1 MDVRGSEA
9 LRDTRIDMGVLENPL
24 LAAAG
29 FVVSF
34 LVLIFSRWKCGG
46 TTLLRPWVWLIV
58 ATGTPAIVESL
69 VWLQTRDPAT
79 ELESSI
85 GWIAASRFVGA
96 ASLLLPVVSLL
107 GAKRPQ
113 DRAWHLI
120 VLSLWVVLVL
130 PAAES
135 YLLRSGGSIQIHDA
149 RGWFLWILVFT
160 GLVNYLPTKHWLA
173 CLLFAAAQ
181 IAMLAGY
188 LPLLKSAAGNATCW
202 PALSAFLVCSA
213 VGLCAASAIRNRND
227 RPLGDSPG
235 NDANNRKFYWQ
246 AFCDS
251 FGFLWGMRVAERVNA
266 LSGRSRLRLDW
277 RRIVETES
285 NGDEDADSVFQQNY
299 RSHLLRFVDD
309 DWL

>member
-29 FVVSF
+29 FAVGF
-34 LVLIFSRWKCGG
+34 LVLIFSRRKCAG
-46 TTLLRPWVWLIV
+46 TTLLHPWVWLIV
-58 ATGTPAIVESL
+58 ATGTPAIVECV

-149 RGWFLWILVFT
+149 RGWFLWILILT

-173 CLLFAAAQ
+173 CLLFSAAQ

-188 LPLLKSAAGNATCW
+188 LPVLKSQVGNARCW
-202 PALSAFLVCSA
+202 PGLASLLVCAA
-213 VGLCAASAIRNRND
+213 VGLVVMVGRSRDGMDRSTSRND
-227 RPLGDSPG
+227 L
-235 NDANNRKFYWQ
+235 WQ
-246 AFCDS
+246 QFCDS

-266 LSGRSRLRLDW
+266 LSSRSGLRLDW
-277 RRIVETES
+277 RRVLEAES
-285 NGDEDADSVFQQNY
+285 TGGDSGPDKVFEQNY
-299 RSHLLRFVDD
+299 RSHLLRFVSEEWIDS
-309 DWL
+309 